1 MNRLQELRMKKGCS
15 QADVARFLN
24 VTQQAYSRYE
34 RGDHELGYTAII
46 KLADF
51 FQVSIDYLLGRSDN
65 LGAVSI
71 QSGAPEITPEEKELV
86 QLYRSLSPQFRKMA
100 IDMLHLWEQQTAAE
114 NGSKKH
120 A

>member
-15 QADVARFLN
+15 QADMARFLN

-51 FQVSIDYLLGRSDN
+51 FQVSIDYLLGRSDD

-71 QSGAPEITPEEKELV
+71 QSGAPDLSAEEKELV
-86 QLYRSLSPQFRKMA
+86 RRFRPLARPLKDL
-100 IDMLHLWEQQTAAE
+100 IFSMLDTWEQQAAAE